1 MDALK
6 IVCVYIVL
14 VEIVAAIAFYFVF
27 FRFENCYS
35 YALREFRAGSKYISL
50 RWSYARLNGRRVLH
64 ALVQDKEGEQMRHW
78 QPHVW
83 TDSPTLREWLHDR
96 GYIKIGDE

>member
-6 IVCVYIVL
+6 IVCVSIVL
-14 VEIVAAIAFYFVF
+14 IEIVAAIVLYFVF

-35 YALREFRAGSKYISL
+35 YALREFRAGARYINF
-50 RWSYARLNGRRVLH
+50 RWSHAELHGHRVLH
-64 ALVQDKEGEQMRHW
+64 ALVMDENKVIRHW

-83 TDSPTLREWLHDR
+83 TDSPTLSEWLHDS